1 MKRILFTGSGGSGY
15 EAFYRFLKDKYELL
29 FCDADINSVNSSIPN
44 SRIHRIPFADEKGF
58 RESIERLCIEREV
71 DLLIPGVDE
80 ELTLLADLKNH
91 KKFDVLLPPK
101 KFIELHLN
109 KLCSNQFL
117 INNNLPAPKFIR
129 ADKGLL
135 EFPCIIKPITGRGSR
150 NVFLAQNEEEVNAQ
164 ITLSRKKADEFI
176 IQEFIEGQEYT
187 VNISA
192 DKNGKIR
199 GIVPIL
205 VNLKKGITIS
215 ANLSHDNQVIE
226 ACEKIHKAYPVEG
239 CYNIQLIKDAN
250 NIIKPF
256 EINPRISTTSCLAIV
271 SGIDFIENF
280 LNTNNKVR
288 GSFRGKISSNL
299 NVSLNRFWYNN
310 ISIKNL

>member
-1 MKRILFTGSGGSGY
+1 
-15 EAFYRFLKDKYELL
+15 
-29 FCDADINSVNSSIPN
+29 
-44 SRIHRIPFADEKGF
+44 
-58 RESIERLCIEREV
+58 
-71 DLLIPGVDE
+71 
-80 ELTLLADLKNH
+80 
-91 KKFDVLLPPK
+91 
-101 KFIELHLN
+101 
-109 KLCSNQFL
+109 
-117 INNNLPAPKFIR
+117 
-129 ADKGLL
+129 
-135 EFPCIIKPITGRGSR
+135 
-150 NVFLAQNEEEVNAQ
+150 
-164 ITLSRKKADEFI
+164 KADEFI